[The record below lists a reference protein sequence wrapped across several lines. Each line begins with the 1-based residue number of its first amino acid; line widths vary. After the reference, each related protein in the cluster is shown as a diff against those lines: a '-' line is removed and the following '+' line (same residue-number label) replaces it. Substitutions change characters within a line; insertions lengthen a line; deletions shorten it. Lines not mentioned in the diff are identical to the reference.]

1 MIKLNIYA
9 MRSHGQSIARGD
21 YSENSSPMVVILK
34 ETKAWCK
41 LHQAQMDSKYQPEEK
56 NDGNADDQGS
66 EGDNADGND
75 AEGNDAD
82 GDDAADDETV
92 DVDAEDGS
100 TEDGGENTDET
111 IVVDEDG
118 NEIDLDNLEVEDVTE

>member
-41 LHQAQMDSKYQPEEK
+41 LHQAQMDSKYQPEE
-56 NDGNADDQGS
+56 QS
-66 EGDNADGND
+66 RYEGYTKREEAA
-75 AEGNDAD
+75 AE
-82 GDDAADDETV
+82 V
-92 DVDAEDGS
+92 
-100 TEDGGENTDET
+100 
-111 IVVDEDG
+111 IVSMMEYLQHIGCKDIEGLIRKMVG
-118 NEIDLDNLEVEDVTE
+118 Q